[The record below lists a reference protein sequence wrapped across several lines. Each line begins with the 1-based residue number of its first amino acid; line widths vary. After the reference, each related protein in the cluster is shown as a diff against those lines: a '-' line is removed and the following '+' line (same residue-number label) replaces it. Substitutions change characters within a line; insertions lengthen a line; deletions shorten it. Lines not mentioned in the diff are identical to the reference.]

1 MPLTFDD
8 LGIKQKDPKP
18 EKLNTAG
25 MNKQLS
31 FGDLDLGPTNA
42 PDIDATMGLV
52 QDLDPDKT
60 AKKFDISNITGAQ
73 PSTIED
79 NDVDELHR
87 HVTVP
92 PASYLV
98 NPKDTP
104 VLAKELAKPEKLAIA
119 KDDLENLSLTERMFR
134 GYKDMTDNSAAKFLE
149 LTRRFW
155 HEAAG
160 TARMA
165 GQALV
170 PETLFPETSK
180 KAGEM
185 LAAIPAQLAHMAET
199 PKQFK
204 RYGFKAEGWRLKPAT
219 RVEDWDTDPD
229 GWLTMV
235 GSEVMALPLILTNLA
250 AQGMR
255 GKIPLP
261 FVMAGESLFST
272 YEESGGDKL
281 ASLMAGGEGYMFG
294 SILQGLHYVPNWM
307 GVKYLTGSLRP
318 IPARMLAGAGA
329 FGIPTWAGG
338 GSEDEIIAQIVL
350 GAGFYAKDG
359 FVSMPEI
366 LNGSKLAQRSPE
378 MLRDLVSKQI
388 EAAGMPKDLYID
400 PKVLYQQNA
409 HVRREFLEEFGIK
422 PDQYAE
428 ALNLGHDIPIDHASF
443 LMKGPKHHELYQ
455 TLQGVAK
462 VHAFEEALTA
472 RRGEINQALEE
483 LDRQYDTL
491 FQSPIDVPREPL
503 EQLHE
508 QIRASGRTKQ
518 EADLAVALYSAH
530 ARAMAAR
537 TGMSPAEYMSWRNL
551 EVRKDAWNDFRQRLE
566 LKMVD
571 PNKGSSYDPNSFRA
585 GETADVSRGFEE
597 APGETRAPS
606 PAQKDPLSGSKPEA
620 PAVPSAAAS
629 GLQFQP
635 DAVPPHLRGKADLAT
650 RIISD
655 VKVRGHELLRR
666 ATGVVTRGFGAGK
679 ETGILYTSRDFSR
692 FGTEAHDV
700 GAWEALG
707 KLIEVDA
714 KMGSGLFVA
723 TIPKG
728 STKLEGQ
735 PLVQLSA
742 GCHRNGA
749 LLSAINDGIIMPDV
763 KNELTG
769 CHGSCYKDW
778 DQGAMTG
785 GNIFTKLKTAMWRR
799 GKTKEAKA
807 KTAAARQTFADFWN
821 DALDA
826 GLKPADL
833 VPIRKRVGG
842 DMKNF
847 AKPKLERLIKKF
859 DELPTEQKTEL
870 WNRMKD
876 EQPDWYNDWVPQEAQ
891 GVRVVSPDVVRN
903 KIANLNRDQFLRM
916 VNAPSDFIRGNQQG
930 DWLMELRAQDKDGI
944 TTWEAYAE
952 AMLSRW
958 EKETGQPR
966 EKFPKQL
973 SAVTAGWYADVP
985 MEVLRRIADKYGKHL
1000 TLQVT
1005 GPIDFVGPE
1014 AALRLQGFKK
1024 LHDAGLNPIMRLIT
1038 DEFQVGGGKLNDRRT
1053 VEMTVDF
1060 IIENGI
1066 RPEQILETPL
1076 HFDSPQLANTRIG
1089 PKDKPGDIQKKIE
1102 SLTQGVDKLW
1112 ELPLE
1117 EREVLAR
1124 RILERNTVFHRE
1136 DLSLPE
1142 ALKDVGHNEVGLT
1155 YDYMRK
1161 LKIPEAKLRALQ
1173 ELGFYYKYTR
1183 HGYGKQ
1189 EGVFT
1194 NRCCTTGKCMTCDS
1208 QCSARYKEAIQE
1220 GRIQHAVQILE
1231 SVSPTN
1237 AASLMKTEMNE
1248 LGQMRLKAPE
1258 TLYQISRSGETLV
1271 NEFIGKNPAYRDIRF
1286 DGVWDP
1292 FAGVDMGDKVMPK
1305 YLQFTIIDGPQWVNG
1320 QKRARPTFNVEI
1332 KKDWTPEEA
1341 YESFRS
1347 KLQEFKEPWGDHETL
1362 FQSQAPW
1369 YSVMETV
1376 LEAKL
1381 PKTSSAENML
1391 QQVRAY
1397 QGKNEFK
1404 AEEMEWSDIEGY
1416 LESRAGEKVTKQEI
1430 MDHVRKNQVKLIE
1443 TVKEDSEMVDN
1454 ILDVDAWSLRTRM
1467 GRRTGFTE
1475 TYEHPELPDVY
1486 IERVHG
1492 DKWRIMLDDMIMD
1505 DTPRSLLEAVE
1516 KMPSTGLIEDITG
1529 TTSNTNH
1536 AEWQMDGPKSNY
1548 RETLIRLVG
1557 NDYVKPAHFTEKG
1570 IVVHIRHNDRIGP
1583 NGERILFIEEV
1594 QSDLHQAGRKEGYKR
1609 KPKDSGYTVKPNEK
1623 YDGYWDI
1630 INQSGEIIDT
1640 ATSRAFAER
1649 IAENGGNVKGLD
1661 SKIPDAPYKKTKDWA
1676 GLAMRKMVRYAAE
1689 NGYDAIAWTPGK
1701 VQSERYDLS
1710 GKYDSILYDRNTET
1724 LRAFKKPEYE
1734 SDGSGEMLERKIPE
1748 GKLGEHVGKD
1758 LAEKLLSDEYR
1769 LEKGV
1774 HEVVGDDL
1782 KVDSKGM
1789 IGFYDEI
1796 LPSIMKKTFR
1806 KKSWGKPQV
1815 GPMSLQVRESSA
1827 VTTGALRERG
1837 LDEHPI
1843 GMSTELAP
1851 DGSVKRI
1858 VVEDK
1863 TTGEKT
1869 PFETRE
1875 EADRFANQRLDQIM
1889 GTAQGVWSMP
1899 ITGEMRAKATREP
1912 MPLFQNDG
1920 KPLGAT
1926 TFERQK
1932 TAITFFEQANKS
1944 TMPHELFHVFMDD
1957 MQKMSYSGQAD
1968 AKLRKDW
1975 QTTLDWLGAKWGEEL
1990 TIEQKEKFA
1999 KAGEAYLREGKAP
2012 TPALTKAFKTL
2023 RKWFLNIYR
2032 SIRPLGVNINDDMR
2046 QVFDRLLA
2054 TEEEISAAKDFMEL
2068 KSYWLENEGKGV
2080 MGDKAWSDYQLALA
2094 KAGDAADAAIRKRRI
2109 QEYTKLLKTWQKDAD
2124 RIAESEPE
2132 VRFIDELRD
2141 AGGINRK
2148 AFEAVFGKNI
2158 ARQIAAEHPRLFT
2171 KGGEIVQELVDR
2183 YGVSGPDELIGMLTT
2198 ARNRENIAKEL
2209 VMEKS
2214 REFDKAFQ
2222 SDDAVVTPEYK
2233 ELLAKEASALEAMVK
2248 EKTGQPLT
2256 DKQIERLV
2264 RGRSGK
2270 MTLEELARVF
2280 VTEGDTIK
2288 AAMQLAAR
2296 ASRNAFAAGD
2306 FEGALREK
2314 NRQRAMIAKMH
2325 ERKRISEEIQ
2335 TRRARLKRIAKSTT
2349 PDRGKGKKKLTV
2361 NWEHAEQIRDL
2372 LSRFDTG
2379 IKTGVVRPDKLQSLE
2394 EFIREN
2400 DDDTGA
2406 LQTIP
2411 AWIRSAGMSK
2421 SIKKMT
2427 LEELRDLDYTVRM
2440 IDHLGRYENKI
2451 LDSVRKENIDEAVG
2465 EMAAEIS
2472 KRLKPV
2478 GEPQYFKVLETDPKT
2493 GVAVVKRVPYTRKDK
2508 TRLQRAA
2515 EAYDSAGLIKPEF
2528 LFRRADGYERG
2539 PFYDYLFRWAAD
2551 AEVREFEMW
2560 EDVGGR
2566 MKGLFDK
2573 IPATERRHW
2582 GRKEHYVP
2590 NPTGALAEQ
2599 LRQRPFSREEI
2610 IMVALNSGN
2619 EGNLKALREGY
2630 GWDLDNVRSITN
2642 MLTPK
2647 EWELVRGVW
2656 DLYERIRP
2664 ELEKTNRKLT
2674 GTEMELVE
2682 GIEVETPF
2690 GIVQGGYFPLK
2701 FDEELSW
2708 FAGKYKEQDVEAGLM
2723 QSKFGQ
2729 AATKAGMTKS
2739 RKGGAMPP
2747 KLRMDV
2753 VYETL
2758 MDSIHH
2764 TTHGV
2769 GVRDAGRLIQNPEF
2783 RAAFEEY
2790 MGADKYAQLMPW
2802 LQHIANPRPQYKDR
2816 FEYYLNVARSNA
2828 SVVALGLR
2836 ATTALKQ
2843 VSAYTLTIDAV
2854 GLKPALEALSSFYA
2868 KPRETAA
2875 WVYDKSPY
2883 MRSRLQSWDREVG
2896 DMMRQWDPTAFK
2908 VKVGDKYLGK
2918 AEMQD
2923 LFFTWITMMDRAVAM
2938 PTWVAG
2944 YREGMKKFSG
2954 DEKMAIDHAD
2964 MTVRTTQ
2971 ASASLKDLC
2980 GWQRGGP
2987 AKKILVPF
2995 YTAASVTLNR
3005 LMETKNKYSDGKI
3018 TAGQA
3023 MMGYFWVLAA
3033 QSMIETW
3040 AGKPGLPDEDT
3051 KVKDVAKEGVHG
3063 IADMF
3068 VGSFPLLRDVGKIAL
3083 DELFTGRSWSY
3094 DGPPAAGGIESAG
3107 RTAKE
3112 LVKTAKKAI
3121 GPERMTDKDYRRLR
3135 KAAIDAGGYWYGLP
3149 SSATN
3154 QAIDGAMELTKGE
3167 TKNPFVLFFRQRKEK

>member
-1 MPLTFDD
+1 MITFDQ
-8 LGIKQKDPKP
+8 LGVKQKKEEPQP
-18 EKLNTAG
+18 EPVRKGLPPLPTFDQLNLRPLGEEIDKSA
-25 MNKQLS
+25 KQ
-31 FGDLDLGPTNA
+31 
-42 PDIDATMGLV
+42 V
-52 QDLDPDKT
+52 QGLDPDKT
-60 AKKFDISNITGAQ
+60 AKKREISEKTGMP
-73 PSTIED
+73 PSMIED
-79 NDVDELHR
+79 KRLEDLHK
-87 HVTVP
+87 HVFKP
-92 PASYLV
+92 PPSAIV
-98 NPKDTP
+98 NPRETP
-104 VLAKELAKPEKLAIA
+104 VTAKELAKPENMAVA
-119 KDDLENLSLTERMFR
+119 QDDLDTLALTEKWF
-134 GYKDMTDNSAAKFLE
+134 KSAAVSVDVAHQKFLD
-149 LTRRFW
+149 LTKGFW
-155 HEAAG
+155 NRIAGAERMTGLLRMTGEA
-160 TARMA
+160 MIP
-165 GQALV
+165 Q
-170 PETLFPETSK
+170 TLFPTASK
-180 KAGEM
+180 ELGKAMSLAPGKLAEM
-185 LAAIPAQLAHMAET
+185 VPEQAKRIQIDFDRT
-199 PKQFK
+199 PYEYQGKT
-204 RYGFKAEGWRLKPAT
+204 YANGWRPKISLRDGDMTKP
-219 RVEDWDTDPD
+219 
-229 GWLTMV
+229 GWTNLV
-235 GSEVMALPLILTNLA
+235 AGEVMALPLILTDLA
-250 AQGMR
+250 AMGLHGR
-255 GKIPLP
+255 ISLP
-261 FVMAGESLFST
+261 FVMAGQSLFQT
-272 YEESGGDKL
+272 YEESEGDVISTL
-281 ASLMAGGEGYMFG
+281 IAGGEGYMFG
-294 SILQGLHYVPNWM
+294 SILQGLHHVPNWM
-307 GVKYLTGSLRP
+307 SMKFLTGGRKL
-318 IPARMLAGAGA
+318 IPTRVLAGAGA
-329 FGIPTWAGG
+329 FGLPSLTGGADEQEVIAQAVLGG
-338 GSEDEIIAQIVL
+338 G
-350 GAGFYAKDG
+350 FYFKDAM
-359 FVSMPEI
+359 VTLPQAWSK
-366 LNGSKLAQRSPE
+366 SKLAQRDPKFAE
-378 MLRDLVSKQI
+378 NLLREHIKAYKGEERV
-388 EAAGMPKDLYID
+388 YID
-400 PKVLYQQNA
+400 SAKINELSAYDRKN
-409 HVRREFLEEFGIK
+409 LLDEFGIK
-422 PDQYAE
+422 GDAFAE
-428 ALNLGHDIPIDHASF
+428 ALNLGEPIVFDSAALLHRLPSEMHRNAY
-443 LMKGPKHHELYQ
+443 EL
-455 TLQGVAK
+455 LREHVK
-462 VHAFEEALTA
+462 VSPYEDVIIKAQA
-472 RRGEINQALEE
+472 GEVNKALEE
-483 LDRQYDTL
+483 LERQYDYL
-491 FQSPIDVPREPL
+491 FQSPIDMPREPL

-508 QIRASGRTKQ
+508 QMRKAGRPKR
-518 EADLAVALYSAH
+518 EADLAVALYEAH

-551 EVRKDAWNDFRQRLE
+551 EVRREEWEGFRQRLE
-566 LKMVD
+566 MKMVD

-666 ATGVVTRGFGAGK
+666 ATGIVTRGFGAGK

-692 FGTEAHDV
+692 FGTEAHDA

-707 KLIEVDA
+707 KLIEVDN

-749 LLSAINDGIIMPDV
+749 LLSAINDGIIMRDV
-763 KNELTG
+763 MNELTG

-785 GNIFTKLKTAMWRR
+785 GNIFTKLKTAMWRQ

-807 KTAAARQTFADFWN
+807 KVAAARQTFADFWN

-833 VPIRKRVGG
+833 VPIRKKVGG

-847 AKPKLERLIKKF
+847 AKPKLERLIQKF

-876 EQPDWYNDWVPQEAQ
+876 EHPDWYNDWVPQEAQ
-891 GVRVVSPDVVRN
+891 GVRVVSPDVVRS
-903 KIANLNRDQFLRM
+903 KIANLNRDQFMRM

-958 EKETGQPR
+958 ERETGQPR
-966 EKFPKQL
+966 EAFPKQL

-1053 VEMTVDF
+1053 VEMTIDF

-1089 PKDKPGDIQKKIE
+1089 PKDKPRDIQRKIE
-1102 SLTQGVDKLW
+1102 SLAQGVDKLW

-1142 ALKDVGHNEVGLT
+1142 ELKNVGHNEVGLT
-1155 YDYMRK
+1155 YDYLRGM
-1161 LKIPEAKLRALQ
+1161 KIPEAKLRALQ

-1183 HGYGKQ
+1183 NGYGKQ

-1208 QCSARYKEAIQE
+1208 QCSARYKAAIQE

-1258 TLYQISRSGETLV
+1258 TLYQVSRSGEALV

-1292 FAGVDMGDKVMPK
+1292 FGGVDTGGKTMPK

-1332 KKDWTPEEA
+1332 KKDWTPEQA

-1347 KLQEFKEPWGDHETL
+1347 KLQEFKEQWGDHETL
-1362 FQSQAPW
+1362 FQTQAPW
-1369 YSVMETV
+1369 YSVMERV
-1376 LEAKL
+1376 LEEKL

-1397 QGKNEFK
+1397 HGKNEFK
-1404 AEEMEWSDIEGY
+1404 AEEMEWTDIEGY
-1416 LESRAGEKVTKQEI
+1416 LESRVGEKVTREEVLE
-1430 MDHVRKNQVKLIE
+1430 HVRKNQVKLIE
-1443 TVKEDSEMVDN
+1443 TVKEDTEMFDDILSVDS
-1454 ILDVDAWSLRTRM
+1454 WRLRTRM
-1467 GRRTGFTE
+1467 GRTTGFTE

-1492 DKWRIMLDDMIMD
+1492 DKWRIMLDDQIVD
-1505 DTPRSLLEAVE
+1505 DSPRSLIAAVE
-1516 KMPSTGLIEDITG
+1516 KLPSTGLIEEITG

-1536 AEWQMDGPKSNY
+1536 AEWQMDGAKSNY
-1548 RETLIRLVG
+1548 KETLIRAQQRPWKIDADGRRVATSDFVNAQHYTETNVLVH
-1557 NDYVKPAHFTEKG
+1557 V
-1570 IVVHIRHNDRIGP
+1570 RHNDRMGP
-1583 NGERILFIEEV
+1583 NGERILFLEEI
-1594 QSDLHQAGRKEGYKR
+1594 QSDLSQRIR
-1609 KPKDSGYTVKPNEK
+1609 QIEK
-1623 YDGYWDI
+1623 LI
-1630 INQSGEIIDT
+1630 AKGE
-1640 ATSRAFAER
+1640 ATPEHLEELKMLREIS
-1649 IAENGGNVKGLD
+1649 
-1661 SKIPDAPYKKTKDWA
+1661 PYEKTTSWA
-1676 GLAMRKMVRYAAE
+1676 GLAMRRMVRYAAE
-1689 NGYDAIAWTPGK
+1689 NGYDAIAWTPGE
-1701 VQSERYDLS
+1701 VQNARYDLS
-1710 GKYDSILYDRNTET
+1710 KQVDSVNVMHVKDDMVRLSVLTASHKTPIDLSRIVPEAVSRHGQLFYDVPKD
-1724 LRAFKKPEYE
+1724 K
-1734 SDGSGEMLERKIPE
+1734 LEDV
-1748 GKLGEHVGKD
+1748 VGKD
-1758 LAEKLLSDEYR
+1758 MAKRIIEGGDGKEYAGEDLR
-1769 LEKGV
+1769 
-1774 HEVVGDDL
+1774 VGG
-1782 KVDSKGM
+1782 KGM
-1789 IGFYDEI
+1789 KGFYDEI
-1796 LPSIMKKTFR
+1796 LPALMKKTFG
-1806 KKSWGKPQV
+1806 KASWGKPQV
-1815 GPMSLQVRESSA
+1815 GVSELRRQFPEDDYHGRNERYPGRE
-1827 VTTGALRERG
+1827 
-1837 LDEHPI
+1837 
-1843 GMSTELAP
+1843 
-1851 DGSVKRI
+1851 
-1858 VVEDK
+1858 
-1863 TTGEKT
+1863 GENPYQK
-1869 PFETRE
+1869 P
-1875 EADRFANQRLDQIM
+1875 
-1889 GTAQGVWSMP
+1889 AQVWSMP
-1899 ITGEMRAKATREP
+1899 ITNKMRAKATREP

-1932 TAITFFEQANKS
+1932 TVVTFFEKANES

-1957 MQKMSYSGQAD
+1957 MQKMSYSGKGD
-1968 AKLRKDW
+1968 AQLVKDW
-1975 QTTLDWLGAKWGEEL
+1975 QTTLDFLGAKWGQEL
-1990 TIEQKEKFA
+1990 TVEQKEKFA
-1999 KAGEAYLREGKAP
+1999 KAAEVYLREGKAP
-2012 TPALTKAFKTL
+2012 TPALAKAFKTL

-2032 SIRPLGVNINDDMR
+2032 SIRPLNVNINDDMR

-2068 KSYWLENEGKGV
+2068 KAYWLEGEGQKI
-2080 MGDKAWSDYQLALA
+2080 MGDKAWSEYKNTLAT
-2094 KAGDAADAAIRKRRI
+2094 AGNAADAAIRKKRI
-2109 QEYTKLLKTWQKDAD
+2109 TEYNKLIKGWKKDAD
-2124 RIAESEPE
+2124 RIAAAEPE
-2132 VRFIDELRD
+2132 VKFVDELRGL
-2141 AGGINRK
+2141 GGINRP
-2148 AFEAVFGKNI
+2148 AFEAVYGK
-2158 ARQIAAEHPRLFT
+2158 AIAAAIAKEHPRLLR
-2171 KGGEIVQELVDR
+2171 KNGGEIVQDLVDR
-2183 YGVSGPDELIGMLTT
+2183 FGISGTEELAGMLTS
-2198 ARNRENIAKEL
+2198 ARNRESIAKEL
-2209 VMEKS
+2209 VINQS
-2214 REFDKAFQ
+2214 REFDKTFQ
-2222 SDDAVVTPEYK
+2222 SDDAVVTDEYSK
-2233 ELLAKEASALEAMVK
+2233 VLAKEAEVIEALVK

-2264 RGRSGK
+2264 RGRMGR
-2270 MTLEELARVF
+2270 MTLEEVAKVYLGER
-2280 VTEGDTIK
+2280 DSLK
-2288 AAMQLAAR
+2288 AAMQLAAK
-2296 ASRNAFAAGD
+2296 ASRQAFAAGD

-2314 NRQRAMIAKMH
+2314 NRQRALIAKMR
-2325 ERKRISEEIQ
+2325 ERKRISDEVKE
-2335 TRRARLKRIAKSTT
+2335 RRARLKRNAKMTT

-2372 LSRFDTG
+2372 LSRFNPG
-2379 IKTGVVRPDKLQSLE
+2379 IKTAVVRPDKLQSLAD
-2394 EFIREN
+2394 FIKEHN
-2400 DDDTGA
+2400 DDTGA
-2406 LQTIP
+2406 LETIP
-2411 AWIRSAGMSK
+2411 EWLHSGRASK
-2421 SIKKMT
+2421 PITKMT
-2427 LEELRDLDYTVRM
+2427 LEELRDLDYTVQL
-2440 IDHLGRYENKI
+2440 IAHLGRYENKI
-2451 LDSVRKENIDEAVG
+2451 MDTVRKESIDEAVE
-2465 EMAAEIS
+2465 EMRVEIT
-2472 KRLKPV
+2472 KNLKPV

-2493 GVAVVKRVPYTRKDK
+2493 GVTVARRVPYTRQDK
-2508 TRLQRAA
+2508 TRRQRAS

-2551 AEVREFEMW
+2551 AEAREFSMW
-2560 EDVGGR
+2560 EDIGGR
-2566 MKGLFDK
+2566 MKTLFDK
-2573 IPATERRHW
+2573 IPATERRNW

-2619 EGNLKALREGY
+2619 EGNLHALMKGY
-2630 GWDLDNVRSITN
+2630 GWDLENVRSITN
-2642 MLTPK
+2642 MLTPR
-2647 EWELVRGVW
+2647 EWALVRGIW

-2664 ELEKTNRKLT
+2664 ELEKTNRQLT
-2674 GTEMELVE
+2674 GTEMALVD

-2690 GIVQGGYFPLK
+2690 GVIDGGYFPLK
-2701 FDEELSW
+2701 FDEQLSW
-2708 FAGKYKEQDVEAGLM
+2708 FGGKYKEQDIEAGLM

-2729 AATKAGMTKS
+2729 AATKAGMTKT

-2758 MDSIHH
+2758 MDSLHH

-2769 GVRDAGRLIQNPEF
+2769 GVRDTAKLIQNPEF

-2828 SVVALGLR
+2828 SVVALGVR

-2854 GLKPALEALSSFYA
+2854 GLKPALEALSAFYT

-2883 MRSRLQSWDREVG
+2883 MRSRRMSWDREVG
-2896 DMMRQWDPTAFK
+2896 DMMNQWDPTAFK
-2908 VKVGDKYLGK
+2908 IKVGDKYLGK

-2923 LFFTWITMMDRAVAM
+2923 IFFSWITMMDRAVAM

-2944 YREGMKKFSG
+2944 YREGMKKYAG
-2954 DEKMAIDHAD
+2954 DEKMAVDHAD

-3023 MMGYFWVLAA
+3023 LAGYFWVLAA

-3051 KVKDVAKEGVHG
+3051 KIKEVAKEGVHG

-3068 VGSFPLLRDVGKIAL
+3068 VGSFPILRDVGKIAL

-3107 RTAKE
+3107 RAAKE

-3121 GPERMTDKDYRRLR
+3121 GPERMNDKDYRRLR

-3154 QAIDGAMELTKGE
+3154 QAIDGYMKLYKGE
-3167 TKNPFVLFFRQRKEK
+3167 TKNPFVLFYREREK